1 MQLLRTV
8 WDFLSIPSVG
18 SLIGI
23 LGVLFAVYSFFI
35 TRAVLKISSHLEY
48 KSLIG
53 SFQSALPQ
61 NISITYDNKPVEK
74 VSSSVF
80 VIWNSGNKGIDGE
93 RLNTIDP
100 LRIEACD
107 GTSILRYNI
116 QKVNNK
122 TNNIKIS
129 PHHLSLNTLFISF
142 DFLNKK
148 DGLRVEVLHTGS
160 IESLCVKGE
169 LKGIKPLNKKN
180 KIISNKAFE
189 FIFKNMNILR
199 LVRKYVIFGCLF
211 GLFCIFIY
219 SFINPDFFAQSRPR
233 TGSFNIWTLRA
244 TLFVYFMLPAYLFYK
259 ARPPY
264 PSKLRAENNDV
275 DS

>member
-1 MQLLRTV
+1 MEILRTV

-23 LGVLFAVYSFFI
+23 LGVLFAIYSLFI

-53 SFQSALPQ
+53 SFHSALPQ
-61 NISITYDNKPVEK
+61 NINITYDNNPVEK

-80 VIWNSGNKGIDGE
+80 VIWNSGNKVIDGE

-100 LRIEACD
+100 LRIEASD
-107 GTSILRYNI
+107 DTHILRYNI

-122 TNNIKIS
+122 TNNIKIV
-129 PHHLSLNTLFISF
+129 PHHHSSNTLFISF

-160 IESLCVKGE
+160 IESLCVKGT
-169 LKGIKPLNKKN
+169 LKGIKPLNKEN
-180 KIISNKAFE
+180 KFISNKAFD
-189 FIFKNMNILR
+189 FIFKNMNILKS
-199 LVRKYVIFGCLF
+199 VRKYVIFGCLF

-219 SFINPDFFAQSRPR
+219 SFINPNFFAQSRPR
-233 TGSFNIWTLRA
+233 TGSFNIWTFRA
-244 TLFVYFMLPAYLFYK
+244 TLFVYFMLPTYLFYK
-259 ARPPY
+259 TRPPY